1 MVGERDGIGGTN
13 LWAPADVARRAV
25 ARSHENVVTAWEDVQ
40 LADPNEGSQGIRL
53 LEYWRI
59 IWKYKWLIA
68 AVVAVS
74 LAVGVAATLMTPK
87 VYTASTTLEID
98 RETENVVGMGQV
110 EPMDK
115 LARDQE
121 FFQTQY
127 GLLKSWSLAARVA
140 QAQNLANDPAF
151 LTAIG
156 IKHPRKDPRAAD
168 GSWIA
173 GMLE

>member
-59 IWKYKWLIA
+59 VWKYKWLIA

-74 LAVGVAATLMTPK
+74 LAVGVAASFRSPERS
-87 VYTASTTLEID
+87 TAWSWLGSAS
-98 RETENVVGMGQV
+98 ETENVV
-110 EPMDK
+110 
-115 LARDQE
+115 
-121 FFQTQY
+121 
-127 GLLKSWSLAARVA
+127 
-140 QAQNLANDPAF
+140 
-151 LTAIG
+151 
-156 IKHPRKDPRAAD
+156 
-168 GSWIA
+168 
-173 GMLE
+173 